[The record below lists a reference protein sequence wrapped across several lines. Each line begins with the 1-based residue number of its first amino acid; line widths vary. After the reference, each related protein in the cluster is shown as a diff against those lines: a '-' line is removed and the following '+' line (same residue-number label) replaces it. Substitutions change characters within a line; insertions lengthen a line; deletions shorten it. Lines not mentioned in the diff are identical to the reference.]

1 MGLLG
6 RGGWLPIDT
15 APSGEDVL
23 LQVTD
28 GHDATYNLPAPFKLT
43 ASGWVSS
50 TNGTRLA
57 VTSVKWKPYNG
68 QRSRHA
74 R

>member
-1 MGLLG
+1 MGLFG
-6 RGGWLPIDT
+6 NVGWLPIDT
-15 APSGEDVL
+15 APSDEDVL

-28 GHDATYNLPAPFKLT
+28 GRGATYNLPAPCKLT

-50 TNGTRLA
+50 ANGTRLA
-57 VTSVKWKPYNG
+57 VTPVKWKPYNG
-68 QRSRHA
+68 PRSRPT